1 MLADIFG
8 RLGYMERQG
17 SGLNKIR
24 SAYESAANYRAGMEP
39 EFYSDRVGFMVTL
52 KNLNYKFSSNEAKSE
67 AKNEDELTEIE
78 ERICKLIKEE
88 PQITQLQLQERLEL
102 SRSKVQR
109 VMKKLREK
117 GVIEHI
123 GSKRSGYWNVDY
135 VMLKRNEQT
144 A

>member
-39 EFYSDRVGFMVTL
+39 EFYSDRVEFMVTL

-67 AKNEDELTEIE
+67 AKNEAELTEIE

-88 PQITQLQLQERLEL
+88 PQITQIQLQERLEL

-123 GSKRSGYWNVDY
+123 GSKRSGYWNVD
-135 VMLKRNEQT
+135 M
-144 A
+144 